1 MRFLDPTGK
10 SPQAYGV
17 LGLVNP
23 IEEFVGPNLPIY
35 VSTVLLPLEGKIIYD
50 GLIVPY
56 NVFFGGGIGRD
67 LNDSYRNVQERRG
80 IITSLTPDGDVDI
93 DDLRKARLVS
103 VAKKGLG
110 GPRPLEGSVRRCG
123 QVKEFHKQHKHLYLS
138 ANAPSINSVPLL
150 VKIRPAQVVNIQPA
164 ATDKAE
170 PFGQEW
176 LMEPLL
182 GHNPGQRSF
191 QFGAGLLHIKPLHRV
206 HRLVFGRFGVEFFGI
221 LHPRFAVQHDEAVG
235 HFNARNRRL
244 RI

>member
-1 MRFLDPTGK
+1 MEM
-10 SPQAYGV
+10 
-17 LGLVNP
+17 
-23 IEEFVGPNLPIY
+23 I
-35 VSTVLLPLEGKIIYD
+35 GKIRRMHIRD
-50 GLIVPY
+50 RMSLNEIAKRTGL
-56 NVFFGGGIGRD
+56 
-67 LNDSYRNVQERRG
+67 SRN
-80 IITSLTPDGDVDI
+80 P
-93 DDLRKARLVS
+93 
-103 VAKKGLG
+103 
-110 GPRPLEGSVRRCG
+110 
-123 QVKEFHKQHKHLYLS
+123 LYLS
-138 ANAPSINSVPLL
+138 TDARSLNSVPPL
-150 VKIRPAQVVNIQPA
+150 VNIQPAQVVNIQPA